1 MVPVPEKVEVK
12 MTNSC
17 WWKNRDAGSVLLKKA
32 TIWGLLNPKMW
43 IEHDWTV
50 ANPNGIFSTHWL
62 PNSSEMQWRF
72 EATTSYNGSKFRAL
86 GTTDGQVALS
96 RKPSHL
102 LGIQFGTHRSAI
114 DSPSRNGI
122 WQNHQWT
129 WLYVTKKNARITSFN
144 VHYIYILYI
153 IYYIII
159 YIYILYT
166 YIYIYICNNH
176 ILYMLMEHDG
186 TSTFI
191 GDSSL
196 QKRLAQVLTDRI
208 WKRHQTCAPKSEMC
222 RISLWFWAR
231 TACSMCSATRSLSR
245 LPGGAGGLKLEL
257 FSKVNREMIN
267 RGTWGILLCFFR
279 QTHMDNLLA
288 GSDRLGH
295 AARGA
300 QGDEGGSWGCWEKG
314 RISKKKRYSIVIYIY
329 TENVI

>member
-1 MVPVPEKVEVK
+1 
-12 MTNSC
+12 
-17 WWKNRDAGSVLLKKA
+17 
-32 TIWGLLNPKMW
+32 
-43 IEHDWTV
+43 
-50 ANPNGIFSTHWL
+50 
-62 PNSSEMQWRF
+62 
-72 EATTSYNGSKFRAL
+72 
-86 GTTDGQVALS
+86 
-96 RKPSHL
+96 
-102 LGIQFGTHRSAI
+102 
-114 DSPSRNGI
+114 
-122 WQNHQWT
+122 
-129 WLYVTKKNARITSFN
+129 
-144 VHYIYILYI
+144 
-153 IYYIII
+153 
-159 YIYILYT
+159 
-166 YIYIYICNNH
+166 
-176 ILYMLMEHDG
+176 MLMEHDG

-329 TENVI
+329 RECHIDYRQSNITTYSHKRNRITQYLDRCLA